1 MGSHASEAGLPRAAW
16 AAVAA
21 GAALRVA
28 HWLTLWNRD
37 LLLND
42 SWYYSGQAR
51 QLAQGVWFRELFFD
65 HPGAEH
71 GPLTS
76 LLMAPVSFGPHYQN
90 WQRLVTVVC
99 GVALLWVLA
108 RFAIEISTRRVAVV
122 AVWIA
127 ALYPNFWM
135 NDGLVMSESISV
147 LLVALSLWAA
157 WRAVQRPGRSADV
170 MLGVSLGLAVLA
182 RSELVVCAPLVILW
196 VVWSRRK
203 ESTVWKPALLTSA
216 VVLGVL
222 APWVTFNMV
231 RFERAVVLTTNDGTT
246 LLGANCPDTYSG
258 SVIGGWTID
267 CVSGR
272 PDYDPA
278 EEPSVRSARQRS
290 QALSFVAHHLGS
302 TPKVVAARVL
312 RTLDLYGLGNLVQQ
326 DVGEERP
333 RWAVWLGI
341 GMFWLLAP
349 LAAVGARFAQ
359 RPQRLLLVA
368 PFLSVLVT
376 TVLFYGAHRIRSSA
390 EPSIVLLAAI
400 AVSQILDR
408 RRTVPE

>member
-1 MGSHASEAGLPRAAW
+1 MCSS
-16 AAVAA
+16 
-21 GAALRVA
+21 
-28 HWLTLWNRD
+28 D
-37 LLLND
+37 L
-42 SWYYSGQAR
+42 GI
-51 QLAQGVWFRELFFD
+51 
-65 HPGAEH
+65 
-71 GPLTS
+71 
-76 LLMAPVSFGPHYQN
+76 
-90 WQRLVTVVC
+90 
-99 GVALLWVLA
+99 ALLWVLA

>member
-21 GAALRVA
+21 GAAVRVV

-76 LLMAPVSFGPHYQN
+76 LLMAPVSHGPHYQN
-90 WQRLVTVVC
+90 WQRLVTVLC
-99 GVALLWVLA
+99 GVALLWVIGRIALDI
-108 RFAIEISTRRVAVV
+108 FDERVAIV
-122 AVWIA
+122 AVWVA
-127 ALYPNFWM
+127 AIYPNLWM

-147 LLVALSLWAA
+147 LLVAVCLWTA
-157 WRAVQRPGRSADV
+157 WRAVHHPSRRADIL
-170 MLGVSLGLAVLA
+170 LGVSLGLAVLA
-182 RSELVVCAPLVILW
+182 RSELVLFAPLVVGW
-196 VVWSRRK
+196 MWWSRR
-203 ESTVWKPALLTSA
+203 STHGSLRSVLTAAALSA
-216 VVLGVL
+216 GVL

-231 RFERAVVLTTNDGTT
+231 RFERPVVLTTNDGTT
-246 LLGANCPDTYSG
+246 LLGANCPDAYSG
-258 SVIGGWTID
+258 GVIGGWTID
-267 CVSGR
+267 CVSGQ

-290 QALSFVAHHLGS
+290 QAFSFVAHHLGS

-349 LAAVGARFAQ
+349 LAAVGARFAS
-359 RPQRLLLVA
+359 RPRRLLLLA
-368 PFLSVLVT
+368 PVLSVLVT